1 MSDLD
6 PTSQLIVRE
15 AERRGIRVE
24 LLAPRAE
31 YFRLTLG
38 ARSILCRESLSAL
51 TSAVALSLCDDK
63 RATRRVLAQA
73 GLCVPEQREAGTQA
87 DDLAFLSRHGAL
99 VVKPAR
105 GEQGKGVS
113 VGVTT
118 PDALFQAI
126 EHAARSCPTVLLE
139 QQVSGDDVRV
149 LVMGGK
155 VAAAALRRP
164 PVVVGDGA
172 RSVAVLIR
180 EQSERR
186 ARETCGEAN
195 IPLDRETERC
205 VREAGYTLASVLAPD
220 ARLTVRRTANV
231 HTGGSI
237 HDVTAALHPAL
248 GRAAVCAAAVLELPI
263 AGLDL
268 IVPDLNASSYAIL
281 EVNERPGLANHEPQP
296 TAARFVDVLFPETQ
310 SPHHELAT

>member
-1 MSDLD
+1 MAALD

-24 LLAPRAE
+24 LLAPRGE

-38 ARSILCRESLSAL
+38 ERSIMCRESLSAL

-73 GLCVPEQREAGTQA
+73 GLCVPAQTEAGGDA
-87 DDLAFLSRHGAL
+87 DNHAFLRRHGAL

-105 GEQGKGVS
+105 GEQGRGVS
-113 VGVTT
+113 VGIRA
-118 PDALFQAI
+118 PAALAQAI
-126 EHAARSCPTVLLE
+126 EQARAVCGTVLLE
-139 QQVSGDDVRV
+139 EQLMGEDVRV

-155 VAAAALRRP
+155 VAAAAVRRP
-164 PVVVGDGA
+164 PVVVGDGV
-172 RSVAVLIR
+172 RSVEALIR
-180 EQSERR
+180 DASERR
-186 ARETCGEAN
+186 ARETFGEAS
-195 IPLDRETERC
+195 IPLDGETERC
-205 VREAGYTLASVLAPD
+205 VREAGHTLASVLAPGE
-220 ARLTVRRTANV
+220 RLLVRRAANV

-237 HDVTAALHPAL
+237 HDVTVSLHPAL
-248 GRAAVCAAAVLELPI
+248 GQAAVRAAAALELPI

-268 IVPDLNASSYAIL
+268 IVPDLGASTCAIL

-296 TAARFVDVLFPETQ
+296 TAARFLDVLFPQT
-310 SPHHELAT
+310 ARV